1 LKTRYRTPSILPEH
15 LGCRRTGLGGSHFY
29 LGAYSPP
36 YDFTETSTLAFGTIL
51 PPTSAEPSAIWVMR
65 EWMQSPLQKACLR
78 WVSQGRTIAEIS
90 LLEGKT
96 VAEIES
102 CLQSALVALN
112 AKSLAEALQ
121 KMNLSD

>member
-1 LKTRYRTPSILPEH
+1 
-15 LGCRRTGLGGSHFY
+15 
-29 LGAYSPP
+29 
-36 YDFTETSTLAFGTIL
+36 
-51 PPTSAEPSAIWVMR
+51 
-65 EWMQSPLQKACLR
+65 MQSPLQKACLR